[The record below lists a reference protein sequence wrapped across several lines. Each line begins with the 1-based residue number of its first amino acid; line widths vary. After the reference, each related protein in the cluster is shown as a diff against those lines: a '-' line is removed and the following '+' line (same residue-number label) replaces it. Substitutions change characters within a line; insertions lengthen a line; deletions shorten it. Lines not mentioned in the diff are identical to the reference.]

1 MTVEPVLCAERAQPI
16 AKGQK
21 AFIVTLGNH
30 TQDHTISESVF
41 LRLPVSKQLKRKL
54 KPNERGIHVYNT
66 TIDEAGVPN
75 KGDFLFSMSG
85 SLAEI
90 SAPRL
95 WEKHFNN

>member
-1 MTVEPVLCAERAQPI
+1 MTVESVLCAERAQPI

-21 AFIVTLGNH
+21 AFIVTLGDH
-30 TQDHTISESVF
+30 TQDHMISESVF

-66 TIDEAGVPN
+66 TIDEAGVPK
-75 KGDFLFSMSG
+75 KGDFLFSMAG

-90 SAPRL
+90 SIPRI
-95 WEKHFNN
+95 WEEHLNN

>member
-1 MTVEPVLCAERAQPI
+1 MTVESVLCAERAQPI

-30 TQDHTISESVF
+30 TEDHTISESVF
-41 LRLPVSKQLKRKL
+41 LRPPDSKQLKRRL

-66 TIDEAGVPN
+66 TIDEAGVPK
-75 KGDFLFSMSG
+75 KGDFLFSMAG

-90 SAPRL
+90 SIPRI
-95 WEKHFNN
+95 WEEHLNN